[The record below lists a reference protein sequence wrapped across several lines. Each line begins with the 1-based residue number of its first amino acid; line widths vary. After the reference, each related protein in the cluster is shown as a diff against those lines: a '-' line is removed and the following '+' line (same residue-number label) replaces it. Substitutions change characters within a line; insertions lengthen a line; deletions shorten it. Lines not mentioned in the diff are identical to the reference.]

1 MKIIGVYHGDC
12 SDGTAAA
19 AVLLKKFPSIKLF
32 PLKHHF
38 EEKDFAPII
47 AEVDEETTV
56 YTVDNVLGVEEFVK
70 KAKEVISL
78 DHHIGANEEMK
89 AFAAAHP
96 NFTYIF
102 DNNKSGASL
111 TWTHFFGEETMPEL
125 VRLVQDFD
133 LWQWKFGD
141 RTKYLSRFMIS
152 FANQP
157 NKVLEFFDENI
168 ETLLEQGKT
177 ISVFADYV
185 VENYA
190 SRAEPLYIKIGGY
203 TVPAF
208 NAQFMFVSE
217 IGHALAE
224 RLKSTVLLF
233 SIHSERVHMSF
244 RSMERYSP
252 TSLELAQL
260 LGGGGHRLAAGAY
273 VPLEKF
279 WGMLQHDTNIR
290 MGTNDTNGYE

>member
-1 MKIIGVYHGDC
+1 MKVIGIYHGDC

-32 PLKHHF
+32 SLKHHF
-38 EEKDFAPII
+38 EEADFSPILE
-47 AEVDEETTV
+47 AVDGETTV
-56 YTVDNVLGVEEFVK
+56 YTVDNVLGVERFVE

-89 AFAAAHP
+89 VFAAAHP

-111 TWTHFFGEETMPEL
+111 TWAHFFGEDTTPEL
-125 VRLVQDFD
+125 IRLVEDFD

-141 RTKYLSRFMIS
+141 RTKYASRFMIPL
-152 FANQP
+152 ANSP
-157 NKVLEFFDENI
+157 EKVRALFDENI
-168 ETLLEQGKT
+168 ETLLLEGKT

-190 SRAEPLYIKIGGY
+190 SRAEPLYVKIGAH

-233 SIHSERVHMSF
+233 SIHSQRVHMSF
-244 RSMERYSP
+244 RSIEGFSP

-260 LGGGGHRLAAGAY
+260 LGGGGHKFAAGAY

-279 WGMLQHDTNIR
+279 WGMILHNP
-290 MGTNDTNGYE
+290 NDAN